1 MFKKLFDPTYK
12 EFLKCEAIAD
22 KVLKLEEEYKK
33 SIDEAISFLNGHY
46 DKVLKRLEN
55 EMQTASENMEFEKAA
70 EYRDLLNSVNAI
82 AVKVIKEPFS
92 ARFINV

>member
-33 SIDEAISFLNGHY
+33 LSDEELQHKTIDFKKLLEEGKTLDDVVEVAKQNE
-46 DKVLKRLEN
+46 RLE
-55 EMQTASENMEFEKAA
+55 
-70 EYRDLLNSVNAI
+70 
-82 AVKVIKEPFS
+82 VIELW
-92 ARFINV
+92 